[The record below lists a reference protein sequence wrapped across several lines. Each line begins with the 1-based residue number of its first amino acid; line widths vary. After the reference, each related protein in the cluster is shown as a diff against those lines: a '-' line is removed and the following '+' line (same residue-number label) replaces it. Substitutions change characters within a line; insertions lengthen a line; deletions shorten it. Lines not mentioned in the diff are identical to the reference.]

1 MDRQLR
7 MTPRRQAVLG
17 VVREA
22 RDHPTA
28 GQIYERVKRRTPHL
42 SYGTVYNALAAL
54 ARQGQVLA
62 LSFGEGASRYDGRSD
77 HHDHSLCLGCGRL
90 EDIESRMPGTWIVAA
105 AAQTGFRITGYHTQ
119 FYGYCPEC
127 LHLRETP
134 TPRQGIQRYIL

>member
-1 MDRQLR
+1 

-22 RDHPTA
+22 GDHPTA

-54 ARQGQVLA
+54 VRQGQVLT
-62 LSFGEGASRYDGRSD
+62 LSFGEGASRYDGRRD

-90 EDIESRMPGTWIVAA
+90 EDVEIRMPATWIVAA
-105 AAQTGFRITGYHTQ
+105 AAQTGFRITGHHIQ
-119 FYGYCPEC
+119 FCGYCPEC
-127 LHLRETP
+127 LRLEETP
-134 TPRQGIQRYIL
+134 NGRRGDQ